1 MGPMKKRPCAICR
14 KWFEPDPRVGDR
26 QRVCSDP
33 ECQRKRQAQNQ
44 AAWLARQP
52 GYFLARRIAE
62 RAMRREETGREVVPM
77 RAPGPMARLPWD
89 LAQEEL
95 GVQAADFIWQFG
107 KVLTRQAQEEMRFQ
121 VAVIAKEIPKQC
133 TAPPKEERLGKA

>member
-1 MGPMKKRPCAICR
+1 
-14 KWFEPDPRVGDR
+14 VGDR

-62 RAMRREETGREVVPM
+62 RAMRREETGRDVPM
-77 RAPGPMARLPWD
+77 RAPGAMTRLPWD

-95 GVQAADFIWQFG
+95 GVQATDFIWQFG

-121 VAVIAKEIPKQC
+121 AAVIAKEIPKQC
-133 TAPPKEERLGKA
+133 TAPPKEERLVKA